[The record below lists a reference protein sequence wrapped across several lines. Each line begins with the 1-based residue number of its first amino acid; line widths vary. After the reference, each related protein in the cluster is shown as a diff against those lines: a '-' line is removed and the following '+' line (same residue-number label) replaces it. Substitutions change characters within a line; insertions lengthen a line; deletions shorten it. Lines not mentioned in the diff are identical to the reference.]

1 MPSVKNQD
9 KRDTMRIF
17 EMFNENKTKKNSDLL
32 LQKAGKTVVGGWFE
46 FERGRELILSRFPAI
61 RIVGSGRSKKQ
72 SRSMRRGLRV
82 DTDFVEFRKL

>member
-32 LQKAGKTVVGGWFE
+32 LQKAEKGPWVAGLSFR
-46 FERGRELILSRFPAI
+46 ERERELLLSRFPAV
-61 RIVGSGRSKKQ
+61 RIVGSRRSKKQ
-72 SRSMRRGLRV
+72 SRFMR
-82 DTDFVEFRKL
+82 